1 MTSLPIP
8 VVVALLLVMLIA
20 LNHHQLKETIT
31 GRLFIAVL
39 YAYALSMV
47 LIGLRWSL
55 DLVELMRVASVLAVI
70 STVLVYLAFRSLGQ
84 QPAFSIKRDWPIL
97 IPVAAIGAIS
107 AFNPLWTD
115 TALVAIKVIF
125 AVLLIRLAR
134 NSPVS
139 LQLARLDWLR
149 NTESALWLAALLL
162 LVSAMIDVVIAMDFA
177 LNDGRFAASI
187 VGTVNLLSV
196 PIIGWVCVQA
206 GKGTVNPD
214 SEQPSTVKNN
224 SLNTSAATQEDEQLM
239 DELNNLLVN
248 QKLFADSNLNR
259 KRPPNAH

>member
-1 MTSLPIP
+1 M
-8 VVVALLLVMLIA
+8 
-20 LNHHQLKETIT
+20 
-31 GRLFIAVL
+31 AVL
-39 YAYALSMV
+39 YVYALSMV

-55 DLVELMRVASVLAVI
+55 DLFALMRFASVLAVI

-84 QPAFSIKRDWPIL
+84 QPAFSINRDWPIL
-97 IPVAAIGAIS
+97 LPVAAIVAIS

-115 TALVAIKVIF
+115 PALVAIKLIF

-134 NSPVS
+134 NSPIS

-149 NTESALWLAALLL
+149 NTERALWFAALLL
-162 LVSAMIDVVIAMDFA
+162 LVSAIIDVVIAVDFA

-196 PIIGWVCVQA
+196 PFIGWVCVQA

-214 SEQPSTVKNN
+214 RTAN
-224 SLNTSAATQEDEQLM
+224 D
-239 DELNNLLVN
+239 
-248 QKLFADSNLNR
+248 R
-259 KRPPNAH
+259 